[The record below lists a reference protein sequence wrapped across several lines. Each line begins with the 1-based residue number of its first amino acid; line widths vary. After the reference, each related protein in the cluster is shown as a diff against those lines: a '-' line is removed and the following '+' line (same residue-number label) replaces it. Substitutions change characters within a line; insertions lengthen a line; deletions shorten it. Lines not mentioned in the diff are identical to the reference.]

1 MKANLLTFRLVYWR
15 LLAFISLLAGWRYAM
30 EEWVG
35 DVEGECGRSA
45 GGDGDSD
52 LSLRIVQGSMEL
64 CSAINSAISLTQG
77 QGRTRSTATDTETKM
92 QHFDVGNRHQ
102 IKDAPPNTWAT
113 VHCRDVVTMS
123 ELARRGFH
131 LIDMSGEVWTMHRE
145 G

>member
-1 MKANLLTFRLVYWR
+1 
-15 LLAFISLLAGWRYAM
+15 M
-30 EEWVG
+30 EEWVEDEKG
-35 DVEGECGRSA
+35 VHERGGEHG
-45 GGDGDSD
+45 SD
-52 LSLRIVQGSMEL
+52 LGLHFVHGSIEL
-64 CSAINSAISLTQG
+64 CDAAEAAISPTSG

-92 QHFDVGNRHQ
+92 QHFHVGNRHQ

-113 VHCRDVVTMS
+113 VHWRDVVTMS

>member
-1 MKANLLTFRLVYWR
+1 M
-15 LLAFISLLAGWRYAM
+15 
-30 EEWVG
+30 
-35 DVEGECGRSA
+35 
-45 GGDGDSD
+45 GDGERERGRGGGGEEDSD
-52 LSLRIVQGSMEL
+52 LSPRLVHGSMEL
-64 CSAINSAISLTQG
+64 CGAAEAVISTAPG

-92 QHFDVGNRHQ
+92 QHFHVGNHHQ

-131 LIDMSGEVWTMHRE
+131 LIDMSGQVWTMHRE